1 MDDSVM
7 HFVKDWLWA
16 PLLGLVAWAWQRNER
31 EHEMLW
37 KTTQDLQSYA
47 TNVQS
52 SLHDRFASNMDDR
65 MREMR
70 TFVKEEDNKLSEEIL
85 ISRTHIAKLFDKL
98 EEHGKRSE
106 DRHFETLKEIRDLS
120 NAMHKGLAQKADK

>member
-52 SLHDRFASNMDDR
+52 SMHDRFTSNMDDR

-98 EEHGKRSE
+98 EEHGKHSE